1 MPRGKRSVS
10 QDAAAIE
17 AELNAIKARQTEL
30 RAALRKFK
38 SGDTE
43 IRKMEEKLAKQLA
56 GARWLAGEI
65 KNVRSTWDEVEFY
78 RSVEPKKP
86 TPRGRRPRSAA
97 GAAA

>member
-17 AELNAIKARQTEL
+17 AELNAIKARQSEL

-43 IRKMEEKLAKQLA
+43 IRKMEEKLAKQLS

-65 KNVRSTWDEVEFY
+65 KNVRASWDEVEFY

-97 GAAA
+97 GTAA